1 MSKPKDTPETTDR
14 VFEDVQPPIGW
25 DDKSLQ
31 QMLEETEQ
39 RTAETGR
46 YAGLDELSMK
56 EENPFKYEQLFS
68 QLRGALVSAR
78 ETAMHV
84 SASPIVREIGELCF
98 QVYTPEGDCVGL
110 STGIIVHVH
119 TGSLAIKYMIEE
131 DYENG
136 RGIQP
141 GDIFCNNDND
151 LGNVHT
157 TDVHTIVPVFH
168 EGELIAWVDGVT
180 HQVDIGGM
188 TRGHD
193 QLASTTRYEDGLYAT
208 CEKIGEE
215 DEIYQD
221 WRDRAQ
227 RSVRTPMYWD
237 LDEKCR
243 LAGCHMV
250 REAVMDMVD
259 DVGSDTFKQF
269 MREAV
274 EEGRQTLN
282 SRVEERLFPGTY
294 RDASFMP
301 VPFEDEAWKP
311 SAKQN
316 MINHLPVEVQIDG
329 DGGIEF
335 DMEGA
340 SPPGPHPYNCA
351 EGAMEGG
358 LWVSLT
364 QCLLHDGKVNDGS
377 YIAVD
382 TNYPEGS
389 IVNPQDPSLSYHT
402 SWGSLMPTYNA
413 FWKNISR
420 GFFARG
426 FREEVVTGYSETGDP
441 VQGGGKYEPTDE
453 YFPVSPFEHSC
464 QGLGASAVRD
474 GLDHGYAMWNPESDM
489 GDVEEWELIEWGLPY
504 LSRQV
509 KPDTAGHGKYR
520 GGSGWEGIRVVQDSS
535 DVSLYKHVVPGVGFT
550 TSGMSGGYPNATNY
564 SLRAHDTDLAERFEN
579 QQPYP
584 TGDSPPGTFDEDIE
598 GEIKRSTKGLYFPE
612 EFENYDLLHY
622 QMGGGPGYGDP
633 LDRPIE
639 KLKEDIEEGFY
650 TPETVERVYG
660 VVGTLDEH
668 DREFTVDEEATEQAR
683 EKLRQERREETVD
696 FEEFYAAERER
707 VRDGEIS
714 EPAEW
719 MFSGVFDI
727 SEEWAD
733 SFREF
738 WDLEDDFTFEQE

>member
-1 MSKPKDTPETTDR
+1 MSKSDDISETTDR
-14 VFEDVQPPIGW
+14 TFEEVQPPIGW
-25 DDKSLQ
+25 DDKTLHK
-31 QMLEETEQ
+31 MLEETEQ

-131 DYENG
+131 DYEHD

-141 GDIFCNNDND
+141 GDVFCNNDND

-157 TDVHTIVPVFH
+157 TDVHTIIPVFH
-168 EGELIAWVDGVT
+168 DDELIAWVDGVT

-215 DEIYQD
+215 DDIYQD

-259 DVGSDTFKQF
+259 DVGTDTFKQF

-316 MINHLPVEVQIDG
+316 MINHLPVEVRIDEN
-329 DGGIEF
+329 GGIEF

-340 SPPGPHPYNCA
+340 SPPGSHPYNCA

-426 FREEVVTGYSETGDP
+426 FREEIVTGYSETGDP
-441 VQGGGKYEPTDE
+441 VQGGGKYEPTGE

-474 GLDHGYAMWNPESDM
+474 GLDYGYAMWNPESDM

-584 TGDSPPGTFDEDIE
+584 TGDSPPGEFDEDIE
-598 GEIKRSTKGLYFPE
+598 GDIERSTEGLYFPE

-633 LDRPIE
+633 LDRSIE

-650 TPETVERVYG
+650 TPEVVERVYG
-660 VVGTLDEH
+660 VLGTFDE
-668 DREFTVDEEATEQAR
+668 DNREFTVDESATDQAR
-683 EKLRQERREETVD
+683 EKLQAKRREETVD
-696 FEEFYAAERER
+696 FQEFYETERER
-707 VRDGEIS
+707 VREGDIS

-719 MFSGVFDI
+719 MFAGVFDL

-733 SFREF
+733 YFREF
-738 WDLEDDFTFEQE
+738 WDLDDDFTFEQE

>member
-1 MSKPKDTPETTDR
+1 MSKPEDTPETTDR
-14 VFEDVQPPIGW
+14 AFEKVQPPIGW
-25 DDKSLQ
+25 DNKTLRE
-31 QMLEETEQ
+31 MLEETEQ

-131 DYENG
+131 DYEHD

-157 TDVHTIVPVFH
+157 TDVHTLVPIFH
-168 EGELIAWVDGVT
+168 DDELIAWVDGVT

-259 DVGSDTFKQF
+259 DVGTDTFKQF

-316 MINHLPVEVQIDG
+316 MINHLPVEVRIG
-329 DGGIEF
+329 EDGGIEF

-426 FREEVVTGYSETGDP
+426 FREEIVTGYSETGDP
-441 VQGGGKYEPTDE
+441 VQGGGKYEPMDD

-564 SLRAHDTDLAERFEN
+564 SLRAHDTDLAERFE
-579 QQPYP
+579 QQKPYP
-584 TGDSPPGTFDEDIE
+584 TGDSPPGSFDEDIE
-598 GEIKRSTKGLYFPE
+598 GDIERSTKGLYFPE

-650 TPETVERVYG
+650 TPEVVERVYG
-660 VVGTLDEH
+660 VVGTLDE
-668 DREFTVDEEATEQAR
+668 DNREFTVDEAATEQAR
-683 EKLRQERREETVD
+683 EQLRAERRAETVD
-696 FEEFYAAERER
+696 FEEFYDAERARIREGD
-707 VRDGEIS
+707 VS

-719 MFSGVFDI
+719 MYSGVFDI

-733 SFREF
+733 SFRAF
-738 WDLEDDFTFEQE
+738 WNLDDEFTFEQE

>member
-1 MSKPKDTPETTDR
+1 MSKPEDTPETTDR
-14 VFEDVQPPIGW
+14 AFKDVQPPIGW
-25 DDKSLQ
+25 DDKTLQ
-31 QMLEETEQ
+31 EMLRETEQ
-39 RTAETGR
+39 QTAETGR
-46 YAGLDELSMK
+46 YAGLDRLEMK

-119 TGSLAIKYMIEE
+119 TGSLAIKYMIEQ
-131 DYENG
+131 DYEHG

-141 GDIFCNNDND
+141 GDVFCNNDNE

-168 EGELIAWVDGVT
+168 DNELVAWVDGVT

-208 CEKIGEE
+208 CEKIGEG

-221 WRDRAQ
+221 WRDRGQ

-259 DVGSDTFKQF
+259 DVGADTFKQF

-311 SAKQN
+311 SAKQD
-316 MINHLPVEVQIDG
+316 MINHLPVEVRIG
-329 DGGIEF
+329 KDGGIEF

-441 VQGGGKYEPTDE
+441 LQGGGKYEPTDE

-564 SLRAHDTDLAERFEN
+564 SLRAHETDLEERIEKGKS
-579 QQPYP
+579 YP
-584 TGDSPPGTFDEDIE
+584 TGDSPPGSFDEDID
-598 GEIKRSTKGLYFPE
+598 GEIERSTKGLYFPE
-612 EFENYDLLHY
+612 EYENYDLVHY

-639 KLKEDIEEGFY
+639 KVKEDVEEGFY
-650 TPETVERVYG
+650 TSDVVERVYG
-660 VVGTLDEH
+660 VVGTFDE
-668 DREFTVDEEATEQAR
+668 DNREFTVDETATERAR
-683 EKLRQERREETVD
+683 EELEAQRRRETVD
-696 FEEFYAAERER
+696 FEEFYEEEREH
-707 VRDGEIS
+707 VHEGDIS
-714 EPAEW
+714 DPTEW
-719 MFSGVFDI
+719 MYEGVFDI
-727 SEEWAD
+727 SAEWANF
-733 SFREF
+733 FREY
-738 WDLEDDFTFEQE
+738 WDLDDDFTFEQE

>member
-1 MSKPKDTPETTDR
+1 MSKPADDR
-14 VFEDVQPPIGW
+14 IREAEYERVDPPIGW
-25 DDKSLQ
+25 DGQTLRE
-31 QMLEETEQ
+31 MLDTSEEYIE
-39 RTAETGR
+39 ETGR
-46 YAGLDELSMK
+46 YYGIDELEMK
-56 EENPFKYEQLFS
+56 SEQPFEYEQLFS

-78 ETAMHV
+78 ETALHV

-98 QVYTPEGDCVGL
+98 QVYTPEGDCVAL

-119 TGSLAIKYMIEE
+119 TGSLAIKYMIEQ
-131 DYENG
+131 DYEHD

-157 TDVHTIVPVFH
+157 TDVHTYIPVFH
-168 EGELIAWVDGVT
+168 DGELIAWVDGVT

-193 QLASTTRYEDGLYAT
+193 QLASTTRFEDGLYAT
-208 CEKIGEE
+208 CEKIGEN
-215 DEIYQD
+215 DRIYQD

-243 LAGCHMV
+243 LSGCHMI
-250 REAVMDMVD
+250 REALREMID
-259 DVGSDTFKQF
+259 DVGVDRFKQF

-274 EEGRQTLN
+274 EEGRQTLH

-311 SAKQN
+311 SAQQN
-316 MINHLPVEVQIDG
+316 MLNHLPVEIEID
-329 DGGIEF
+329 DEGGLRF

-377 YIAVD
+377 YLAVE
-382 TNYPEGS
+382 TNYPDGS
-389 IVNPQDPSLSYHT
+389 IVNPQDSSLSYHT

-413 FWKNISR
+413 LWKNVSR
-420 GFFARG
+420 AFFARG

-441 VQGGGKYEPTDE
+441 LQGGGFHEPMND

-474 GLDHGYAMWNPESDM
+474 GLDWGYAMWNPESDM

-504 LSRQV
+504 LARSV

-520 GGSGWEGIRVVQDSS
+520 GGSGWEGIRTVMDST

-550 TSGMSGGYPNATNY
+550 TSGMSGGYPNSLNY
-564 SLRAHDTDLAERFEN
+564 SLRAHDTDLLERVEE
-579 QQPYP
+579 QLPYP
-584 TGDSPPGTFDEDIE
+584 VGDSPPGTFDEDIK
-598 GEIKRSTKGLYFPE
+598 GEIRRDTKGLYFPE
-612 EFENYDLLHY
+612 EFENYDLVHY

-633 LDRPIE
+633 LDRPTE
-639 KLKEDIEEGFY
+639 LLVEDIEEGIY
-650 TPETVERVYG
+650 TPEIVEKVYG
-660 VVGTLDEH
+660 VVGSFDEEA
-668 DREFTVDEEATEQAR
+668 REFTVDEEATEQ
-683 EKLRQERREETVD
+683 RREEIREKRR
-696 FEEFYAAERER
+696 EESEPYEAFHERERER
-707 VRDGEIS
+707 VVDGEVS
-714 EPAEW
+714 EPAKW
-719 MFSGVFDI
+719 MYEGVFDQ
-727 SEEWAD
+727 SDEWEQ
-733 SFREF
+733 FFKEF
-738 WDLEDDFTFEQE
+738 WDLDDGFRFETE

>member
-1 MSKPKDTPETTDR
+1 MSKPEDTPETTDR
-14 VFEDVQPPIGW
+14 AFKDVQPPIGW
-25 DDKSLQ
+25 DDKTLQ
-31 QMLEETEQ
+31 EMLRETEQ
-39 RTAETGR
+39 QTAETGR
-46 YAGLDELSMK
+46 YAGLDRLEMK

-119 TGSLAIKYMIEE
+119 TGSLAIKYMIEQ
-131 DYENG
+131 DYEHG
-136 RGIQP
+136 RGVQP
-141 GDIFCNNDND
+141 GDVFCNNDNE

-168 EGELIAWVDGVT
+168 DNELVAWVDGVT

-208 CEKIGEE
+208 CEKIGEG

-221 WRDRAQ
+221 WRDRGQ

-259 DVGSDTFKQF
+259 DVGADTFKQF

-311 SAKQN
+311 SAKQD
-316 MINHLPVEVQIDG
+316 MINHLPVEVRIG
-329 DGGIEF
+329 KDGGIEF

-441 VQGGGKYEPTDE
+441 LQGGGKYEPTDE

-564 SLRAHDTDLAERFEN
+564 SLRAHETDLKERIEKGKS
-579 QQPYP
+579 YP
-584 TGDSPPGTFDEDIE
+584 TGDSPPGSFDEDID
-598 GEIKRSTKGLYFPE
+598 GEIERSTKGLYFPE
-612 EFENYDLLHY
+612 EYENYDLVHY

-639 KLKEDIEEGFY
+639 KVKEDVEEGFY
-650 TPETVERVYG
+650 TSDVVERVYG
-660 VVGTLDEH
+660 VVGTLDE
-668 DREFTVDEEATEQAR
+668 DNREFTVDETATERAR
-683 EKLRQERREETVD
+683 EELEAQRRRETVD
-696 FEEFYAAERER
+696 FEEFYEEEREH
-707 VRDGEIS
+707 VREGDIS
-714 EPAEW
+714 DPTEW
-719 MFSGVFDI
+719 MYEGVFDI
-727 SEEWAD
+727 SAEWANF
-733 SFREF
+733 FREY
-738 WDLEDDFTFEQE
+738 WDLDDDFTFEQE